1 MAYTDYGQHKSIT
14 VGELLPRGSKTSEA
28 AADSPE
34 IKKRRAELRQLVKTV
49 IKNELS
55 AEEQLLVK
63 LHWYDG
69 LSQSQI
75 AKKLGLDRSTVS
87 RKFSKINDT
96 VYEKLKYVIEF
107 YYGKNTVNKS
117 DLAVNSNKAYRPV
130 VNSDEVSV
138 RLKKLRFEQ
147 CYEPGDISRLT
158 GIEPDRLKEIEQRGS
173 CATVAEIKK
182 LALLFRVTSDYI
194 IFGTSVKG

>member
-14 VGELLPRGSKTSEA
+14 VGELLPRGSTTSEA

-107 YYGKNTVNKS
+107 YYGKNAVKKS
-117 DLAVNSNKAYRPV
+117 DLAVNGNNAYRPTV
-130 VNSDEVSV
+130 DSV
-138 RLKKLRFEQ
+138 EISGRIKKLRFEH
-147 CYEPGDISRLT
+147 CYEIGDVSRLT
-158 GIEPDRLKEIEQRGS
+158 CISPDRLRAIEHQGS
-173 CATVAEIKK
+173 AVTVAELKK
-182 LALLFRVTSDYI
+182 IALFFRVTSDYI
-194 IFGTSVKG
+194 IFGSPMA